1 MKVGA
6 EAAVCES
13 NYVSVFDVNDGTET
27 ELGRWCGAQGEE
39 LWLLSAGSSLLVRLH
54 TDRVI
59 DGDYFDANYVSTNCQ
74 FDVSEPNTQIISPPE
89 GVVLNDQLRCL
100 WRLQVPS
107 NSEAHFHFREFNVQ
121 GSDHNCETNGL
132 QLFSGTSGQLTHVD
146 TFCGSETP
154 SNATYKQKQLTLFL
168 DTDEFNTD
176 KTFQLA
182 FSATTIRPTIYYKT
196 RGCRR
201 RTLDESEKMDS
212 SHGHYNSWIRLSEP
226 HVVKRLNGCFILIG
240 KHQQCGSHRTS
251 ESFEPVAV

>member
-182 FSATTIRPTIYYKT
+182 FSAIALKT
-196 RGCRR
+196 R
-201 RTLDESEKMDS
+201 DS
-212 SHGHYNSWIRLSEP
+212 IHSRWVYGKYLIHVFLERFAQKYLTKALWKPTTAELSEM
-226 HVVKRLNGCFILIG
+226 VNMCLDQEL
-240 KHQQCGSHRTS
+240 
-251 ESFEPVAV
+251 